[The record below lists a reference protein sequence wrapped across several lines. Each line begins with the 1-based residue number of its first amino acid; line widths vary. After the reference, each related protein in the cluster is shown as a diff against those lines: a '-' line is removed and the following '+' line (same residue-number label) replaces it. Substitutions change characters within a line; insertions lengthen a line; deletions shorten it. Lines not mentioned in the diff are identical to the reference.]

1 MRVCRI
7 TEIRN
12 RTTQITE
19 DIRQLEQD
27 SEDAQGKAGRDL
39 YLMFVCHRATYNLI
53 SLNYI
58 TESLQDETK
67 LKYPVIKDKEML
79 SLRHFRE

>member
-1 MRVCRI
+1 MEQKQLRLAATFSEVCACACVRVCRI

-27 SEDAQGKAGRDL
+27 SEDAQGKAGHDL
-39 YLMFVCHRATYNLI
+39 YLMFVRHCATCN
-53 SLNYI
+53 
-58 TESLQDETK
+58 
-67 LKYPVIKDKEML
+67 P
-79 SLRHFRE
+79 H